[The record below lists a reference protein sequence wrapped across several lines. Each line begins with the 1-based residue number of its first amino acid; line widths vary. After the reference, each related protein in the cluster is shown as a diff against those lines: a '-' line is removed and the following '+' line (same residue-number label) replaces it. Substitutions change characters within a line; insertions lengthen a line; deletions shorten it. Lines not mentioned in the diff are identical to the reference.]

1 MIWVNFKIYKET
13 FGDGALFLAEACY
26 RAAQKSGIKIIPIV
40 SPFDLVAI
48 KEKFQKEV
56 WLQHGDVFF
65 EGAKTGWLSPLQ
77 AILKGADGFLLNH
90 SEHKLPP
97 GKISQILAY
106 LKRKSWQK
114 KWEALVGKKLPWD
127 KVATMVCFRS
137 QGQAR
142 KWVRRLDADWIAY
155 EPPEL
160 IGGDVSVSKAQPGV
174 IQRIVSIL
182 PKKKIVVGAG
192 IKNVEDVKMA
202 VKLGAKGIL
211 VSSAVVKSS
220 RPEKVLLQLAEGFLE
235 K

>member
-1 MIWVNFKIYKET
+1 
-13 FGDGALFLAEACY
+13 
-26 RAAQKSGIKIIPIV
+26 
-40 SPFDLVAI
+40 
-48 KEKFQKEV
+48 
-56 WLQHGDVFF
+56 
-65 EGAKTGWLSPLQ
+65 
-77 AILKGADGFLLNH
+77 
-90 SEHKLPP
+90 
-97 GKISQILAY
+97 
-106 LKRKSWQK
+106 
-114 KWEALVGKKLPWD
+114 
-127 KVATMVCFRS
+127 MVCFRS